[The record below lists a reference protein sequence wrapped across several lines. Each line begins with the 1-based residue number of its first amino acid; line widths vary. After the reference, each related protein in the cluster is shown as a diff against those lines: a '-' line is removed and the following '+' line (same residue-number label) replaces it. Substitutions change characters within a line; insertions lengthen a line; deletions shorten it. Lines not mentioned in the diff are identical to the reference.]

1 IHEYKRQ
8 HLNLLHVVSMYKR
21 QLLNALELLYT
32 YQRIVADDLV
42 LPAPRV
48 CVFAGKAAPGYD
60 AAKRIIEFIN
70 CLASAINDDPRVRD
84 QIKIAFLPDYRVSL
98 AEVITPAADLSEQIS
113 TAGTEASGTGNM
125 KMAINGAVTIGT
137 LDGANVEIYERV
149 GDDNIFLCGLTA
161 PEIQRWSARGYR
173 PLELSTSSDPVRR
186 TLELLGSGGMLPGQ
200 REVQR
205 ALLDRLVHTGDPYF
219 VLADLESYNEART
232 RACQA
237 FSERGRWNRMA
248 IINTSR
254 TGWFSSDR
262 TIREYAAEIW
272 GAVSVR

>member
-1 IHEYKRQ
+1 
-8 HLNLLHVVSMYKR
+8 
-21 QLLNALELLYT
+21 
-32 YQRIVADDLV
+32 
-42 LPAPRV
+42 
-48 CVFAGKAAPGYD
+48 
-60 AAKRIIEFIN
+60 
-70 CLASAINDDPRVRD
+70 
-84 QIKIAFLPDYRVSL
+84 
-98 AEVITPAADLSEQIS
+98 
-113 TAGTEASGTGNM
+113 
-125 KMAINGAVTIGT
+125 
-137 LDGANVEIYERV
+137 
-149 GDDNIFLCGLTA
+149 
-161 PEIQRWSARGYR
+161 
-173 PLELSTSSDPVRR
+173 
-186 TLELLGSGGMLPGQ
+186 MLPGQ